1 MQQKMFGRRLDYLHF
16 GNYIV
21 RDRFLSNMFIIFSFF
36 LSLFFLNAHFSD
48 GISPST
54 RGIGVFFGPDVTQ
67 SFLGNH
73 ESAKRFDSFLSELR
87 RIYSR
92 THAHFNFRPD
102 TLHSHVSV
110 LPKFSALRTF
120 WH

>member
-92 THAHFNFRPD
+92 THVDPHLSIFEKTHFTPM
-102 TLHSHVSV
+102 
-110 LPKFSALRTF
+110 
-120 WH
+120 